1 LVNTST
7 TRLGDFKYYF
17 HPRILAIFFLGI
29 AQGFPWVIIS
39 SGLTIWLKESGVD
52 RATIGYAGAILI
64 AYSINF
70 LWAPLID
77 RFNLGPLGKLFGN
90 RRAWILSM
98 QTIIVFGCLVASN
111 FSPDI
116 ELRALVIVCIIIGF
130 AAATQDVAIDAYRIE
145 SFPESEKKYLTA
157 GSSMITAGWWMGYAG
172 IGAFPIWL
180 SNRPGWDWPDIYP
193 LMAMLM
199 VLVMIPT
206 VLMKPRVEH
215 QKQDPHDSE
224 KKYLFLFSE
233 QSKVRSN
240 LLFLFVVAVPLLAL
254 WSIVGFPGLAGE
266 IKDWWGINLAV
277 LFVEVCLI
285 VTILKFLWAMPDP
298 GNIDN
303 NISVQN
309 SGTFHKFLAAFIVTL
324 VQPLKDFFMKN
335 GVRIGLLILMFIFL
349 FKIGEAFLGRMSLQ
363 FYLEIGFTKDDIAL
377 YSKLT
382 TLLVTIVCSILGGY
396 MNMRLGIVKGL
407 FISGVA
413 MAATNLL
420 FSVIA
425 HVGPD
430 VRLYAFLVV
439 FDGFA
444 AAWSTVAVVSLISLL
459 CDRNFTASQYALL
472 ASLGTLGRTLFASTS
487 GLLVNWLDG
496 NWSLFFIITALM
508 VFPSLFVLHKLK
520 PTIASL
526 ESSIQSEK
534 PQT

>member
-1 LVNTST
+1 MANTSAT
-7 TRLGDFKYYF
+7 WLGDFKYYF
-17 HPRILAIFFLGI
+17 HPRIVAIFFLGI

-39 SGLTIWLKESGVD
+39 SGLTIWLKESGID

-70 LWAPLID
+70 LWAPMLD
-77 RFNLGPLGKLFGN
+77 RFNLGPIGKLFGN

-98 QTIIVFGCLVASN
+98 QTIIVLGCLIASN

-116 ELRALVIVCIIIGF
+116 HLRALIIVCIVVGF
-130 AAATQDVAIDAYRIE
+130 AAATQDIAIDAYRIE

-206 VLMKPRVEH
+206 VMMKPRVKH
-215 QKQDPHDSE
+215 QKQDPHE
-224 KKYLFLFSE
+224 IENKYLFLFSE
-233 QSKVRSN
+233 QSRARSN
-240 LLFLFVVAVPLLAL
+240 LLFILVSAVPLVAL
-254 WSIVGFPGLAGE
+254 WSIIGFPGLIE
-266 IKDWWGINLAV
+266 EVKNWWGITLLV
-277 LFVEVCLI
+277 LCIETCLI
-285 VTILKFLWAMPDP
+285 VTILRFLWTTPDS
-298 GNIDN
+298 GNFNHSISTENDN
-303 NISVQN
+303 S
-309 SGTFHKFLAAFIVTL
+309 FEKFLAAMIVTL
-324 VQPLKDFFMKN
+324 VQPLKDFFKKN

-363 FYLEIGFTKDDIAL
+363 FYLEIGFSKDDIAL

-382 TLLVTIVCSILGGY
+382 TLLVTIVCSLLGGY
-396 MNMRLGIVKGL
+396 INMRLGVVKGL

-425 HVGPD
+425 QVGPD
-430 VRLYAFLVV
+430 VRLYAFLVI

-487 GLLVNWLDG
+487 GLLVNWLNG
-496 NWSLFFIITALM
+496 NWTLFFVITALM
-508 VFPSLFVLHKLK
+508 VFPSLYVLHKLK
-520 PTIASL
+520 PTIAAL
-526 ESSIQSEK
+526 ESSNQEG
-534 PQT
+534 